1 MDGTNADGCTQERTP
16 IRKRVTGFL
25 DPVQPVAYVIFI
37 AAVAV
42 LAAVLGFWQAHHRG
56 NQGVWWE
63 VGRTGLSLF
72 AVAVVG
78 GVTAAAFRQ
87 RERNRERE
95 SRKDDYRAEFI
106 SDLWDAYHKTK
117 AVRRELRGAGLEQ
130 RLARE
135 RPDFDE
141 QQRETL
147 ADQMSNLNDAQ
158 LTIEGLV
165 RTVRRERCEVF
176 TRSKPDRDY
185 GPRLLSLLTVAEDYA
200 ANVVSDWEEQFAPH
214 KEHRGCVVGFL
225 GSASGPRGLNR
236 MTVALERAADIVYS
250 LRSENRSDHYE
261 LDDPLIDC
269 PLWDETIGIKKNDK
283 SERITKPAGCP

>member
-25 DPVQPVAYVIFI
+25 DLVPPVAYVI

-63 VGRTGLSLF
+63 VGKTGLSVF

-106 SDLWDAYHKTK
+106 SDLWEAYHKTK
-117 AVRRELRGAGLEQ
+117 AVRRELRGAGIKQ

-141 QQRETL
+141 EQREML

-158 LTIEGLV
+158 LTIERLV

-176 TRSKPDRDY
+176 TRSDPDLDY

-200 ANVVSDWEEQFAPH
+200 GNVLSDWEERFAPH

-225 GSASGPRGLNR
+225 GSASEPRGLNR
-236 MTVALERAADIVYS
+236 MTAALERAANIVYS
-250 LRSENRSDHYE
+250 LRSENRSDQYAP
-261 LDDPLIDC
+261 DDPRIDLD
-269 PLWDETIGIKKNDK
+269 LWDENRGVTEK
-283 SERITKPAGCP
+283 SERITRPGTTR